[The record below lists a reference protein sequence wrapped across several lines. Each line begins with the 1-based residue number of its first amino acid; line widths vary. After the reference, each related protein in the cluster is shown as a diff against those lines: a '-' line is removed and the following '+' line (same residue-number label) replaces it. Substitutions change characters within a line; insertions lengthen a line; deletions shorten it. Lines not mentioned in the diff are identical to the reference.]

1 MDVFTPT
8 LDTVSVCF
16 GVMMLLLTFLI
27 SALTDLIMS
36 LSRWIFEKAIRLRD
50 ERLGSR
56 PSLWERIRS
65 KIRSFYDVDPS

>member
-1 MDVFTPT
+1 MVYDYSWVDQESFF
-8 LDTVSVCF
+8 LGAGFILAFMIISSV
-16 GVMMLLLTFLI
+16 
-27 SALTDLIMS
+27 TDLIMS